1 MAFHRFVT
9 IDGQRHDITG
19 LDIDGQTSCDRCGR
33 YTVAKTTVQ
42 VNNGLLVDA
51 PHDVLVELCFACV
64 CDHFPGL
71 ADLATKVLGR
81 A

>member
-1 MAFHRFVT
+1 MTFHRFVT

-19 LDIDGQTSCDRCGR
+19 LDITGETSCDRCGR

-42 VNNGLLVDA
+42 VNTGLLGDV
-51 PHDVLVELCFACV
+51 PHDVLVELCAACV
-64 CDHFPGL
+64 GDHFSGL
-71 ADLATKVLGR
+71 VDVATKVLGR